1 MDSLFLLEA
10 DVQDE
15 CPYWEH
21 YKKADTHC
29 RVSALVF
36 SRVIINYSILL
47 NLSQSLVLESNKD
60 KVLLS
65 SEP

>member
-1 MDSLFLLEA
+1 MGSLFLLEA

-15 CPYWEH
+15 CPYREH